1 MHIKAPTQLAKFI
14 LTETEKPMAEL
25 LESEEGKKVFS
36 EAMSRYVLNV
46 VLLLD
51 TFK

>member
-25 LESEEGKKVFS
+25 LEGKKVFS